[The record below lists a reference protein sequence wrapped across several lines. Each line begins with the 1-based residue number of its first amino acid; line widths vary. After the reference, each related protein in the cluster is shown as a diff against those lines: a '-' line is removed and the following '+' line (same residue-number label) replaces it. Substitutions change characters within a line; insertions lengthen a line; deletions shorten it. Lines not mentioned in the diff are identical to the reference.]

1 MEGILSEVEG
11 ILSLSKDA
19 APSCGTARFDKL
31 SAPDNPS
38 RYRIGP

>member
-19 APSCGTARFDKL
+19 APSWRTARFDKL
-31 SAPDNPS
+31 SAPDNTTRCGVSP
-38 RYRIGP
+38 